1 MLLEGVQH
9 DGQALVVWGA
19 GAAGTHVGSTSS
31 GLTRTEAGTL
41 WTEGVAAAW
50 FYVPEIDPTPFTIHQ
65 SGTFRGLPSTFAGSG
80 DPGFTLVTP
89 MIVSSSDVS
98 GSIHNA
104 RGIARLRIDFVGTP
118 VPTAGAALLAMLL
131 AAVGMAQLKRQRCQ
145 RSGSRASSPS

>member
-1 MLLEGVQH
+1 
-9 DGQALVVWGA
+9 
-19 GAAGTHVGSTSS
+19 
-31 GLTRTEAGTL
+31 L

-89 MIVSSSDVS
+89 MIVTSSDVS

-131 AAVGMAQLKRQRCQ
+131 AAVGMAQLRRQRRQ
-145 RSGSRASSPS
+145 RSGSRGIASFS